1 MSDSALFAVAMLAQA
16 GFAQGAPTAMPPQ
29 LPEAPSS
36 SPSWQRS
43 PQLPVVH
50 LGTPHPEVHAPEVSP
65 KIAPA
70 LSPAGFAQGA
80 PTVMPPQL
88 PEAPSSSPS
97 WQRSPQLP
105 AVHLGTPHP
114 EVHAPEVSPEVAP
127 ARSPAGFAQGAPT
140 AMPPQLPEAPPSP
153 PNWQR
158 SPQLPAV
165 HLGTPHPEIHVPAVA
180 PAVAP
185 AVPIAPAGPIAPRPV
200 APRSNSELYYQR
212 LAALRAGK
220 LYTRLPSDS
229 FAAAW
234 QGMTQKPTYAQ
245 WRRLLAA
252 EARAVAGG
260 QGNNDLA
267 VLVGDSISLWYPS
280 DRLPRQQLWL
290 NQSISGET
298 TRGVLNR
305 LSDFAAPRAQT
316 IYVLAGVNDLKNG
329 FSNAE
334 ILGNMRAIMLRLR
347 QLHPRAQIIVQSI
360 LPTQSPLIP
369 NQRIADLNQQLAAIA
384 QQSGVSFLN
393 LHDQFTDA
401 NAHLRPELTTDG
413 IHLTALGYAIWQEAL
428 QQTALVMARNSWYA
442 TRQKTD
448 GNMSPF

>member
-1 MSDSALFAVAMLAQA
+1 MSDPALLAAAVLAQA
-16 GFAQGAPTAMPPQ
+16 GFAQGATTATPPQ
-29 LPEAPSS
+29 SPEPPPS
-36 SPSWQRS
+36 P
-43 PQLPVVH
+43 
-50 LGTPHPEVHAPEVSP
+50 
-65 KIAPA
+65 
-70 LSPAGFAQGA
+70 
-80 PTVMPPQL
+80 M
-88 PEAPSSSPS
+88 S

-105 AVHLGTPHP
+105 AVHLGTIRP
-114 EVHAPEVSPEVAP
+114 EVHAPEIAPEAAP
-127 ARSPAGFAQGAPT
+127 ALTPAGFAQGAPT
-140 AMPPQLPEAPPSP
+140 AMQPQLPEAPPSP

-165 HLGTPHPEIHVPAVA
+165 HLGTIRPEVHAPEIAPEIAPEVA
-180 PAVAP
+180 PALTPALAP
-185 AVPIAPAGPIAPRPV
+185 EVPVPRPV

-212 LAALRAGK
+212 LAALQAGK

-260 QGNNDLA
+260 QGNNQLA

-298 TRGVLNR
+298 TRGILNR
-305 LSDFAAPRAQT
+305 LPDFAAPRAQT
-316 IYVLAGVNDLKNG
+316 IYLLAGVNDLKNG

-334 ILGNMRAIMLRLR
+334 ILGNLRAIMLRLR

-369 NQRIADLNQQLAAIA
+369 NQRIAGLNQQLAAIA
-384 QQSGVSFLN
+384 QQSGVTFLN
-393 LHDQFTDA
+393 LHAQFADTS
-401 NAHLRPELTTDG
+401 NHMRPELTTDG
-413 IHLTALGYAIWQEAL
+413 IHLTALGYATWQSAL
-428 QQTALVMARNSWYA
+428 QQTAQLIAHR
-442 TRQKTD
+442 
-448 GNMSPF
+448 